1 VLARPAR
8 LPRVAPVARLA
19 RLAQMALATR
29 LASTGWR
36 RPVVPVS
43 WARHCECLRLGDR
56 DEEERVGSKRRGL
69 REAAIGAVGAMSLP
83 GSSEVGP
90 EGWSMSAAIRQPGIR
105 QPGIRQ
111 PGIRQPG
118 IRQPGIRQPGIRQ
131 PGIRQ
136 PRGYLSS
143 TPYEWQP
150 APRVAKWRRSS
161 ASMSSAS
168 MSSESMSSPS
178 MRTSGQ

>member
-105 QPGIRQ
+105 QSGN
-111 PGIRQPG
+111 
-118 IRQPGIRQPGIRQ
+118 
-131 PGIRQ
+131 
-136 PRGYLSS
+136 
-143 TPYEWQP
+143 P
-150 APRVAKWRRSS
+150 ASGNP
-161 ASMSSAS
+161 ASGNPASGNPASGNPEATCRAHRMSGNPLLA
-168 MSSESMSSPS
+168 SPS
-178 MRTSGQ
+178 GDEVLRV